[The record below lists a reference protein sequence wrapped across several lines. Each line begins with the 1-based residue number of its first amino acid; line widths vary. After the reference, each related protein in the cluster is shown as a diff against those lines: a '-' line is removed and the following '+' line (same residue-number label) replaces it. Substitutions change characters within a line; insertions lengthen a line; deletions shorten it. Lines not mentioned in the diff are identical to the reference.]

1 MSWLDTINSK
11 GIINPCIETKV
22 EPRGYIGVFLL
33 LNIIK

>member
-22 EPRGYIGVFLL
+22 EPRGYAGVFLL
-33 LNIIK
+33 LKFL